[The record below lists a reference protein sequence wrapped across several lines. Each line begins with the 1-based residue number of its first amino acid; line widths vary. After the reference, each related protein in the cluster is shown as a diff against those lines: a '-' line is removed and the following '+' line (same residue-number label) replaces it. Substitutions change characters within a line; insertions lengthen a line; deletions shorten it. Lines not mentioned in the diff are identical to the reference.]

1 MRRTL
6 AVALSCVLLA
16 GCLGQSRP
24 ARMQEVASD
33 FNVNTRFGR
42 TELSVERVAE
52 SYRASF
58 VERHKKWG
66 GDIRISEADLGGVK
80 LVGES
85 DAQVSVRFGWWRADE
100 GDLRVTV
107 VRQTWRDKKG
117 SWVLVGEERVDGH
130 EGLFGEAP
138 ARPAADV
145 ARAATPQKKP
155 ARFATIRIG
164 EGREQ
169 PDEEI
174 DESAPPTIPLPRST
188 AP

>member
-1 MRRTL
+1 MRKTL
-6 AVALSCVLLA
+6 VLALSCVLLG

-24 ARMQEVASD
+24 ARMQEVAGD

-42 TELSVERVAE
+42 TELSVERVAD

-66 GDIRISEADLGGVK
+66 GEIRISEADMGGVK
-80 LVGES
+80 LVGEN
-85 DAQVSVRFGWWRADE
+85 DAEVSVRFGWWRADE

-117 SWVLVGEERVDGH
+117 SWLLVSEERVDGH
-130 EGLFGEAP
+130 EGLFGEPP
-138 ARPAADV
+138 ARTAPPPAH
-145 ARAATPQKKP
+145 AAAPPKKP
-155 ARFATIRIG
+155 ARFATVRIG
-164 EGREQ
+164 ARSEP

-174 DESAPPTIPLPRST
+174 DESAPPTIPLPAST